1 MPGFSRKIIGS
12 CVQKQKEKR
21 LGSLCSEV
29 PVLSSGALGVTQI
42 TDSLCGSLRI
52 TQSSWQ
58 LGLEL

>member
-1 MPGFSRKIIGS
+1 MPSFSRKIIGS

-29 PVLSSGALGVTQI
+29 PVFISGALSVAQV

-58 LGLEL
+58 SGLEL